1 MIIVRIVGGLT
12 SQLHKYAVGRSLA
25 LRLGTELKLD
35 LDWFENRP
43 PTDTPWSY
51 QLDKFSLVAG
61 IATRQEVRRVR
72 GSKFWNRVV
81 RHVNREF
88 NTAWFSSR
96 EVDIGTL
103 TPLQWSQM
111 SDNVYL
117 YGEAS
122 GDFFF
127 RSIRSMLLKDFQL
140 RDAWSAKAEQYAAQ
154 IQAADYPVSLHV
166 RRGDFIS
173 NPSAAQFHVL
183 TGLDFFLQA
192 VEVMVC
198 SRPNAQFFVFTDDPE
213 WVNEY
218 LLPSLPPG
226 SITVISLASEED
238 FILMSRCRGNIICNS
253 GFSWT
258 AAWLNNSPDRLVVSP
273 VRWLKD
279 EVVNAAVMRT
289 MHQPEWVYL

>member
-25 LRLGTELKLD
+25 LRIGTELKLD

-51 QLDKFSLVAG
+51 QLEKFSLVAG
-61 IATRQEVRRVR
+61 LATQQEVLRVR
-72 GSKFWNRVV
+72 GKPLWNRVA
-81 RHVNREF
+81 RRVNRHLKGP
-88 NTAWFSSR
+88 WLSSR
-96 EVDIGTL
+96 EVNIGAI
-103 TPLQWSQM
+103 TPLQWTQLP
-111 SDNVYL
+111 DNVYL
-117 YGEAS
+117 YGEVG
-122 GDFFF
+122 GDTLF
-127 RSIRSMLLKDFQL
+127 RSIRSTLLQEFQL
-140 RDAWSAKAEQYAAQ
+140 RRPWSAKAEQYAAQ

-173 NPSAAQFHVL
+173 NPSAAQFHAL
-183 TGLDFFLQA
+183 TGLDYFHQA
-192 VEVMVC
+192 VDFVVR
-198 SRPNAQFFVFTDDPE
+198 SHPQAQFFVFTDDPD

-218 LLPSLPPG
+218 LLPSLPTG
-226 SITVISLASEED
+226 SMTVASLASEED
-238 FILMSRCRGNIICNS
+238 FILMSRCRGNIISNS

-279 EVVNAAVMRT
+279 EVMNAEVMRS
-289 MHQPEWVYL
+289 MYQPEWVYL